1 MPKGG
6 ARTMPLP
13 IGRWHMLGA
22 MRILVVEDD
31 LAIAD
36 ALQVSLRL
44 AGYAVDVCRTLA
56 RAWSALRAEPF
67 DAMLLD
73 LGLPDGDGV
82 RLLTQ
87 VRAAPASGGLALP
100 RADMPVLI
108 MTARD
113 GIDQRVAG
121 LDGGADDYLVKPFD
135 PQELLARLRAMLR
148 RSAGR
153 ASALLIYRD
162 LEIDPAART
171 VAQAGQAVALGVK
184 EFALLQTLIESR
196 PQVLSKSRLEAALYG
211 FGEELDSNA
220 IEVHVHHLRR
230 KLGADLIKTM
240 RGVGYF
246 VPRDDPR

>member
-1 MPKGG
+1 
-6 ARTMPLP
+6 
-13 IGRWHMLGA
+13 

-31 LAIAD
+31 TAIAD

-44 AGYAVDVCRTLA
+44 AGHAVDVCATLA
-56 RAWSALRAEPF
+56 SAWAALRVEPF

-87 VRAAPASGGLALP
+87 VRSTGRSGGALP
-100 RADMPVLI
+100 LADMPVLI

-113 GIDQRVAG
+113 GIDQRIAG

-135 PQELLARLRAMLR
+135 PQELLARIRAMVR

-153 ASALLIYRD
+153 ASALLHYRD
-162 LEIDPAART
+162 ITIDPATRSVT
-171 VAQAGQAVALGVK
+171 QAGAPVSLGVK
-184 EFALLQTLIESR
+184 EFGLLQTLVEAR
-196 PQVLSKSRLEAALYG
+196 PKVLSKSRLEAALYG
-211 FGEELDSNA
+211 FGDELDSNA

-230 KLGADLIKTM
+230 KLGAELIKTM

-246 VPRDDPR
+246 VPRDDTP